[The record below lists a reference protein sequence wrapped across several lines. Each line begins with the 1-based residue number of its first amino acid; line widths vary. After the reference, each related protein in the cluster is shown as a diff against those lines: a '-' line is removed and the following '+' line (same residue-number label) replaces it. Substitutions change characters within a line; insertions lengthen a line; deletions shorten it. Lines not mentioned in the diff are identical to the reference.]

1 MIPYTDEMEAQ
12 EREDLQRA
20 IRLLM
25 NQTYVLERKYDR
37 KSKRMQLNHEF
48 RVCDQHLEF
57 LKEYFALAGFTVREE
72 LTDGIIWLLP
82 EEGQAGPRLS
92 EYTTKFL
99 LMLKVIY
106 DEQMASAS
114 TSSYVVTTRAQ
125 VQEKM
130 DSFKLL
136 SRQPPAAEV
145 RSTVRILKKYQM
157 IDFID
162 SGEELEPDA
171 RFLIYPT
178 INMLLM
184 GEEIQRVAK
193 AYANEE
199 GEDDDSTI

>member
-99 LMLKVIY
+99 LMLK
-106 DEQMASAS
+106 
-114 TSSYVVTTRAQ
+114 
-125 VQEKM
+125 
-130 DSFKLL
+130 
-136 SRQPPAAEV
+136 
-145 RSTVRILKKYQM
+145 
-157 IDFID
+157 
-162 SGEELEPDA
+162 
-171 RFLIYPT
+171 
-178 INMLLM
+178 
-184 GEEIQRVAK
+184 
-193 AYANEE
+193 
-199 GEDDDSTI
+199 